1 MKTRG
6 ILIKVLKPIIRKDKK
21 KINSRVRELVEYI
34 FATFCIYYISV
45 FWLKEDRGGQ
55 RRRNCNRIEVRY
67 EGKFS
72 NK

>member
-6 ILIKVLKPIIRKDKK
+6 ILIKVLKPIIRKDKE

-45 FWLKEDRGGQ
+45 F
-55 RRRNCNRIEVRY
+55 
-67 EGKFS
+67 
-72 NK
+72 

>member
-6 ILIKVLKPIIRKDKK
+6 ILIKVLKPIIRKDKE

-45 FWLKEDRGGQ
+45 FWLKEDRGG
-55 RRRNCNRIEVRY
+55 
-67 EGKFS
+67 
-72 NK
+72 